1 MMFVVLALAV
11 IGAAGGFIYWQ
22 NKRNAEDDGEAQ
34 EAAVEAQIQASAAAY
49 AARSQQTAGRGQA
62 SSMRPNWLVGVSGE
76 VAGKSYHI
84 GERMVSIG
92 RKPSNFIQISDQ
104 DSSRI
109 HCHLKPVESGM
120 VITDMKSR
128 NGTLVNRKKITA
140 PVLLQDGDVI
150 QVGTASFRFHKMGD
164 FDRNDAFERKAA
176 DASVHAETS
185 AAEGLDSLISRAL
198 RDANGDVQ
206 LAAQRLQVPPALIQG
221 FVDRQKR

>member
-1 MMFVVLALAV
+1 MLFVFLALAV
-11 IGAAGGFIYWQ
+11 IGAAGGYIYLQ
-22 NKRNAEDDGEAQ
+22 NRRNAEED

-49 AARSQQTAGRGQA
+49 AARSQQHVAGRGQA
-62 SSMRPNWLVGVSGE
+62 SSVRKHWLVGVSGE
-76 VAGKSYHI
+76 VAGKNYHI

-128 NGTLVNRKKITA
+128 NGTLVNRKKLTGA
-140 PVLLQDGDVI
+140 VLLQDGDVI
-150 QVGTASFRFHKMGD
+150 QVGTASFRFHKEGD

-185 AAEGLDSLISRAL
+185 AAEGLDSLVSRAL

-206 LAAQRLQVPPALIQG
+206 LAAQRLQVPPALVQG
-221 FVDRQKR
+221 YLDRQRR